1 VDFLH
6 PLSGR
11 HLPERARR
19 VADIANRAQDLFP
32 AREAT
37 EKQERAGFL
46 ALRADFLHF
55 LSLSWE
61 LFVKDLSGFTL
72 TRIRHAW

>member
-19 VADIANRAQDLFP
+19 VADVANCAQDLFP
-32 AREAT
+32 ARKAAE
-37 EKQERAGFL
+37 ELERAGFF

-55 LSLSWE
+55 RN
-61 LFVKDLSGFTL
+61 LFPSVFGQGFVRVYPDKD
-72 TRIRHAW
+72 